1 MCFHFQA
8 KATGSKITP
17 AQRRF
22 AEVANEAHAASKQE
36 ENPLKMVKLK
46 KVKVPEK
53 KPTVDNKRKKFVVP
67 QLRSTKDSPK
77 DNSEDTSKDSAIATN
92 TITTEPKTSS
102 DASVPNTQIK
112 SSGKIPNNGNDKV
125 DRQNEEDA
133 VSNSDLL
140 QDEKI
145 DQQKSEDGL
154 KSLKTGRFANT
165 SSDSYKEDEQHSDN
179 KSVVPSDADDNIAE
193 TQIEITTEQ
202 AQIVRSVPDDVAKTE
217 YKDNSSI
224 PTADV
229 HVSVFTTSTESPE
242 PSNITSISQ
251 RESDDDDNSNSEFHS
266 LSEDEEDIVEDK
278 DTGEKE
284 DKDTRE
290 KEDKDAGEKEDEDAG
305 EKEDKDAGEKEDM
318 DTAGPE
324 KEDQILD
331 NSLYGP
337 EEYSKLVS
345 RRISFN
351 LSKNVVYSINNG
363 EEDEDSEDDEET
375 HEEENEDVT
384 HDEDQVDGIES
395 YQKYGAKGGED
406 SEAQENEELEQELN
420 FSPSLLEK
428 FRNDSFFHEVNS
440 VPETDEKNEIEI
452 DTATNSS
459 DKVDHLER
467 EADLKR
473 EEDDPKQKE
482 EFNHSEPDTIDETS
496 DAVSWPPETKNQ
508 IEKPA
513 RTFKSWSSPVVPDTK
528 LKSDIF
534 GGSFPHAT
542 QVMLICHR
550 IFYGTPN

>member
-1 MCFHFQA
+1 MHEEMNAFPFVTSLIMCFHFQA

-17 AQRRF
+17 TQRRF

-77 DNSEDTSKDSAIATN
+77 DNSKDASKDSAITTN

-125 DRQNEEDA
+125 DRQNEVDA
-133 VSNSDLL
+133 VSSSDLL

-154 KSLKTGRFANT
+154 ESLKTGSFSNT
-165 SSDSYKEDEQHSDN
+165 SSDSNKEDEQHSEN

-193 TQIEITTEQ
+193 TQIEITTEH

-251 RESDDDDNSNSEFHS
+251 IESDDDDNSNSEFHS
-266 LSEDEEDIVEDK
+266 LSEEEEDIVEDK

-284 DKDTRE
+284 DKD
-290 KEDKDAGEKEDEDAG
+290 AG
-305 EKEDKDAGEKEDM
+305 EKEDKD
-318 DTAGPE
+318 TAGP
-324 KEDQILD
+324 KEENQIFD

-351 LSKNVVYSINNG
+351 LSKNVVYSINDG
-363 EEDEDSEDDEET
+363 EEDENEDSEDDEET
-375 HEEENEDVT
+375 DEEENEDVT
-384 HDEDQVDGIES
+384 HDEDQVDGIETN
-395 YQKYGAKGGED
+395 QKYDAKERKD

-428 FRNDSFFHEVNS
+428 IRNDSFFHEVNS

-459 DKVDHLER
+459 DNVDHLER
-467 EADLKR
+467 EADLQRK
-473 EEDDPKQKE
+473 EDDPKQKE
-482 EFNHSEPDTIDETS
+482 EFNHSEPDTIDGTS